1 MKFELAVKT
10 YLLNSCCFST
20 WNSLF
25 MLLVFYDTITIPEQP
40 GLLKQFAGNSLNWLL
55 PNFPLAYFPQAKQ
68 MWNQLSSEQKKTY
81 GEDYYEA
88 AMTSVEKYSRQ
99 VRVHPP

>member
-1 MKFELAVKT
+1 
-10 YLLNSCCFST
+10 
-20 WNSLF
+20 

-99 VRVHPP
+99 VRVHPLPP

>member
-1 MKFELAVKT
+1 
-10 YLLNSCCFST
+10 
-20 WNSLF
+20 
-25 MLLVFYDTITIPEQP
+25 
-40 GLLKQFAGNSLNWLL
+40 
-55 PNFPLAYFPQAKQ
+55 

-99 VRVHPP
+99 VSCSKFPSKNRQNKTKIQLTSAHSLSLLGC

>member
-1 MKFELAVKT
+1 MADMSEGLIKT
-10 YLLNSCCFST
+10 
-20 WNSLF
+20 
-25 MLLVFYDTITIPEQP
+25 LVC
-40 GLLKQFAGNSLNWLL
+40 L
-55 PNFPLAYFPQAKQ
+55 QAKQ

-99 VRVHPP
+99 VSA